1 MFAATGGTGHR
12 HTATPIRM
20 SMDDRWS
27 VRSITRALLPILLAL
42 TVLELLGGLTLGSFE
57 ATLLEYP
64 SLLVLVPVTIG
75 TAGNLGSILAS
86 RLSTDFH
93 LGVLSFDPGDERLV
107 GNTATTVLLA
117 VTVFPAVGA
126 GAWGITRVTAGTRL
140 PLPTVVFVALAS
152 GVVLAGLAILVAV
165 VATYAAYRLELDPDN
180 VVIPVVT
187 NVCDVLGVLV
197 LFGVVQV
204 LV

>member
-1 MFAATGGTGHR
+1 
-12 HTATPIRM
+12 
-20 SMDDRWS
+20 MDDRWAI
-27 VRSITRALLPILLAL
+27 RSITRALLPILLAL

-86 RLSTDFH
+86 HLSTDLH
-93 LGVLSFDPGDERLV
+93 LGVLSFDSGDERLV

-126 GAWGITRVTAGTRL
+126 GAWGITRATAGTQL
-140 PLPTVVFVALAS
+140 SLPTVVLVALAS
-152 GVVLAGLAILVAV
+152 GIVLAGLAILVAV
-165 VATYAAYRLELDPDN
+165 LATYAAYRLELDPDD

-187 NVCDVLGVLV
+187 NVCDVLGVVV